1 MSKERAKRRAEREA
15 VASAVRARRER
26 ELDRRARRR
35 ALVRK
40 ITPRRP
46 DRRVGKLY
54 PRRSRGERWAAIIV
68 FALLTA
74 LIWYYFSDLST
85 RIALTATLA
94 IATPAVIVLAF
105 GKRTH

>member
-1 MSKERAKRRAEREA
+1 MSKERARRRAEREA
-15 VASAVRARRER
+15 AAEITRARRER

-35 ALVRK
+35 AIVRK

-54 PRRSRGERWAAIIV
+54 PRRTRAERWAAVIV
-68 FALLTA
+68 FALLTW
-74 LIWYYFSDLST
+74 LVWYYFDDLST
-85 RIALTATLA
+85 RIALTVALA
-94 IATPAVIVLAF
+94 LATPVLMVVAF